1 MLSSRLFHH
10 GLLGLALSL
19 GSSLLAV
26 PAQADKPAKGEAKE
40 EAEVSD
46 EAREEASERF
56 RRGVKL
62 YKDNDYV
69 AALVEFKRA
78 YELAPN
84 YRVLYNL
91 GQTSRELKD
100 YASALTA
107 YRQYLAEGGDE
118 VKGARK
124 KEVEGAIED
133 LVARVGTLSITTD
146 VEGAEIQIDDVVVG
160 VTPLD
165 EPVVVNVGQ
174 RRIVATLSGHAPARR
189 VVEVAGKAALD
200 IELELP
206 DLTRPEPTGP
216 TPSSQPKPGIGEEE
230 SHVPVAGIVAISITG
245 ACGIAAGIVGGLA
258 LGARGDLDTA
268 LETFPGDATSIEDA
282 QSRVS
287 TLALVTDVMLGV
299 TAAGAITSLVLF
311 IVNPGSGSSDETSEE
326 DAGVEVSVLPSPTGL
341 WLQGTF

>member
-1 MLSSRLFHH
+1 MLSSRVFHH

-19 GSSLLAV
+19 GSSMLAV
-26 PAQADKPAKGEAKE
+26 PAQADKPAKE

-146 VEGAEIQIDDVVVG
+146 EKDVV
-160 VTPLD
+160 PL
-165 EPVVVNVGQ
+165 
-174 RRIVATLSGHAPARR
+174 
-189 VVEVAGKAALD
+189 EVPL
-200 IELELP
+200 
-206 DLTRPEPTGP
+206 
-216 TPSSQPKPGIGEEE
+216 IGEGIEAAVRVE
-230 SHVPVAGIVAISITG
+230 PLVVDFGEVLWVANT
-245 ACGIAAGIVGGLA
+245 
-258 LGARGDLDTA
+258 
-268 LETFPGDATSIEDA
+268 
-282 QSRVS
+282 
-287 TLALVTDVMLGV
+287 
-299 TAAGAITSLVLF
+299 
-311 IVNPGSGSSDETSEE
+311 
-326 DAGVEVSVLPSPTGL
+326 
-341 WLQGTF
+341 